1 MNTRT
6 GAILALLGGLVPA
19 SLGFASASVA
29 GNDWDVQLMPGAFEG
44 VFDELPDNWMPR
56 DVMQELHAQ
65 LNAGGVDTGNC
76 ITTVLIADGDTF
88 SLLTVMDAF
97 TGDGDTCSAMGM
109 RSTAPDH
116 AGWFINDQTDQHSV
130 NPLAE
135 GSGDDFGN
143 GGRLGLDADFRWI
156 DGRGDGFMW
165 TGLMPGDTVTYDFDY
180 LSGAVGSEGADIFK
194 FLGWDAEDG
203 WEILGARSFSEDGSL
218 SFEVTVIPAP
228 GAGVLLILAG
238 LVSRGRR
245 RD

>member
-1 MNTRT
+1 MITRT

-19 SLGFASASVA
+19 SFGFASAAVT
-29 GNDWDVQLMPGAFEG
+29 GNDWDTQLMPGAFEG
-44 VFDELPDNWMPR
+44 VFDEVADHWMPR
-56 DVMQELHAQ
+56 DVMQELNAQ
-65 LNAGGVDTGNC
+65 LNASGVETAGC

-88 SLLTVMDAF
+88 SLLTLLDGF
-97 TGDGDTCSAMGM
+97 SGDTDTFSEMGM

-116 AGWFINDQTDQHSV
+116 AGWFINDPVDQHSV
-130 NPLAE
+130 NPVEFGSE
-135 GSGDDFGN
+135 GDSGD
-143 GGRLGLDADFRWI
+143 GGLLALDADFRWI

-180 LSGAVGSEGADIFK
+180 LSGAVGGEGDVFK
-194 FLGWDAEDG
+194 FVGWNDEDG
-203 WEILGARSFSEDGSL
+203 WEIFGAQALREDGGL